1 MNNDRIWSNILNI
14 IVNQVN
20 SATYNTWFKDLIL
33 FNYENNTAI
42 LKVKYP
48 AQKYHLINNYSELLE
63 DAFLEALNTPTKVE
77 IFDDDDI
84 ELYLKKQEEINA
96 SKINENKDS
105 LTFNFDN
112 EKNSNSTDDVTYK
125 YYRNFN
131 KKYTFENFVVGPSNR
146 FAYSSAKAVAENP
159 GKLYN
164 LLFIYGKSGLGK
176 THLLHAIGNYIVQN
190 SNQKVLYMTAEEFV
204 NSYTAS
210 FKKSKKSENA
220 SDYMSVFKKTYR
232 NVDILMIDDI
242 QFLGNKPGSQQ
253 ELTNTFNSL
262 WDNEK
267 QIIICS
273 DRSIDDLQLLEDR
286 LKTRFSWGLLADI
299 SPPDF
304 DLKVNIIK
312 EKIKNGEYTLDI
324 NDEIIEFVASVSG
337 NDVRNIEGMLTRLI
351 FYKAMMNI
359 QTYTLDEAREALSN
373 LKKTLVYTPTSIEK
387 IQEIVA
393 DYFQI
398 EVKDLK
404 SKKKNKTVV
413 LARQI
418 AIYLCRKNTD
428 ETQAR
433 IGAEFGGKDHSTV
446 IYSCNQ
452 IQEELKNNEQIVNT
466 INEIEKRLCE

>member
-1 MNNDRIWSNILNI
+1 MNNDRIWANILNI

-20 SATYNTWFKDLIL
+20 SATFNTWFKDLIL
-33 FNYENNTAI
+33 FNYDNNTAI
-42 LKVKYP
+42 LQVKYS
-48 AQKYHLINNYSELLE
+48 AQKFHLINNYCDLLE
-63 DAFLEALNTPTKVE
+63 DAFLEVLNNPVKIE

-84 ELYLKKQEEINA
+84 ESYLKKQEEN
-96 SKINENKDS
+96 NVNKNKEM
-105 LTFNFDN
+105 LNFNHDN
-112 EKNSNSTDDVTYK
+112 SIDNPPDEVNYK

-131 KKYTFENFVVGPSNR
+131 KKYTFENFVVGPTNR
-146 FAYSSAKAVAENP
+146 FAFSSAKAVAENP

-204 NSYTAS
+204 NSYTSS
-210 FKKSKKSENA
+210 FKKNKKSDNA

-304 DLKVNIIK
+304 DLKINIIK

-324 NDEIIEFVASVSG
+324 SDDIIEFVASVSG
-337 NDVRNIEGMLTRLI
+337 SDVRNIEGMLTRLI

-359 QTYTLDEAREALSN
+359 QTYTLEDAREALSN
-373 LKKTLVYTPTSIEK
+373 LKKTLVYTPTSIER

-393 DYFQI
+393 DYYQI
-398 EVKDLK
+398 DVKDLK

-418 AIYLCRKNTD
+418 AIYLCRKKTD

-452 IQEELKNNEQIVNT
+452 IQEELKFNQQLVNS
-466 INEIEKRLCE
+466 ISEIEKRLCE

>member
-1 MNNDRIWSNILNI
+1 MNNEVIWNNILNV
-14 IVNQVN
+14 IVNKVH
-20 SATYNTWFKDLIL
+20 STTYNTWFKDLTL
-33 FNYENNTAI
+33 FEYNNNSAI
-42 LKVKYP
+42 IKVKYK
-48 AQKYHLINNYSELLE
+48 AQKYHLLNNYSELIE
-63 DAFLEALNTPTKVE
+63 DAFQEVLNTPTKIE
-77 IFDDDDI
+77 ILDDDDI
-84 ELYLKKQEEINA
+84 ETYLKTKEEKDTIKEYNVNKVNDNIND
-96 SKINENKDS
+96 KNEEELN
-105 LTFNFDN
+105 
-112 EKNSNSTDDVTYK
+112 YK

-146 FAYSSAKAVAENP
+146 FAFSSAKAVADNP

-204 NSYTAS
+204 NTYTAS
-210 FKKSKKSENA
+210 CRKNKNTTE
-220 SDYMSVFKKTYR
+220 DHMSIFKKTYR

-253 ELTNTFNSL
+253 EFTNTFNSL

-273 DRSIDDLQLLEDR
+273 DRSIDDLQLLENR
-286 LKTRFSWGLLADI
+286 LKTRFSWGLIADVN
-299 SPPDF
+299 PPDF

-312 EKIKNGEYTLDI
+312 EKIKNGEYTLNL
-324 NDEIIEFVASVSG
+324 NDEIIEFLASIAG

-359 QTYTLDEAREALSN
+359 QTYTLEEVREALSN
-373 LKKTLVYTPTSIEK
+373 LKKTLIYTPTTIEK

-398 EVKDLK
+398 DVKDLK

-418 AIYLCRKNTD
+418 AIYLCRKKTD
-428 ETQAR
+428 ETQQK

-452 IQEELKNNEQIVNT
+452 IQEEIKNNEQVANMIS
-466 INEIEKRLCE
+466 EIEKRLSE